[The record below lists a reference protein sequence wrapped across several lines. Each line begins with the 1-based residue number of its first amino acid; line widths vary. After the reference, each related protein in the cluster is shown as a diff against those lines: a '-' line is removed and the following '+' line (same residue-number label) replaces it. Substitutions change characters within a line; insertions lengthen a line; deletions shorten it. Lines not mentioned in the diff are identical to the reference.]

1 MYSAESAA
9 HLAYSSRFLPQGGF
23 LSHSLHE
30 DSIFEGLP
38 LSSPWGSHSDDLR
51 TSTVE
56 EGQNSR
62 WEDPPD
68 LEQSLSRQLLAQ
80 DRRSPAD
87 DGPLSP
93 FSQGDEVLMS
103 PAAMFLS
110 AFSPP
115 APSPLLP
122 DSEGS
127 TISGYELGPIIGYGG
142 FSTIRRASSP
152 SGGTVAVKIV
162 RRSDLAKRE
171 DPSLAQKRLDHEAS
185 VWASLSHEHI
195 LPLFST
201 VHTSYADFFITL
213 LCPAGSLFDILKRDG
228 RPALPHDDAGMM
240 FRQVVRGLRYLHEVA
255 GYVHRDIKLE
265 NVLVDEMGVCRIGD
279 FGMARKIGELDDGET
294 AREDGNHSAN
304 QQHSSTFPQP
314 KRQSKANLPVHLSLI
329 RHHGGP
335 RHRTSTPV
343 GASAVPTPTHPV
355 HVFQTGSLPYAAP
368 ELLSPQLSPKSSC
381 VYEVPT
387 GVGRGA
393 ERVLQ
398 GCLERSVRGRWTIA
412 MVDEMAWGVGWG
424 EVDDTS
430 VSHEDEF
437 EIIDHPSQRSASH
450 SNSRSRPRMCRDKPL
465 DASKHARANR
475 SLSRASVVTSNSCST
490 RSTSRSVS
498 RPPPARHIQSQT
510 YDALSNSIFSTTSS
524 LSSLTPYENTTPA
537 IIAPTPSSHERGRK
551 PKKTHLELP
560 SSRSP
565 SASFVP
571 ATPTDLHVS
580 DRFSV
585 SMNVPEDPSESEFSR
600 EASRGRRLFGR
611 DTEIYAGSDT
621 LDNTARWALRH
632 GMKRGYSAGPSD
644 VREESIRPRGHE
656 RLRSFQLENSLE
668 RNRRAES
675 TPPAPSLWPV
685 RSRTTGKEVSNSV
698 RFPDVRGFLRDPS
711 ATPIPIPMK
720 NNNRSRS
727 IGV

>member
-1 MYSAESAA
+1 
-9 HLAYSSRFLPQGGF
+9 
-23 LSHSLHE
+23 
-30 DSIFEGLP
+30 
-38 LSSPWGSHSDDLR
+38 
-51 TSTVE
+51 
-56 EGQNSR
+56 
-62 WEDPPD
+62 
-68 LEQSLSRQLLAQ
+68 
-80 DRRSPAD
+80 
-87 DGPLSP
+87 
-93 FSQGDEVLMS
+93 
-103 PAAMFLS
+103 MFLS

-381 VYEVPT
+381 ANPAQDMWALGILLYALLTGRLPFMDSFEPRLQMKILHGNTSVYEVPT

-437 EIIDHPSQRSASH
+437 EII
-450 SNSRSRPRMCRDKPL
+450 
-465 DASKHARANR
+465 
-475 SLSRASVVTSNSCST
+475 
-490 RSTSRSVS
+490 
-498 RPPPARHIQSQT
+498 
-510 YDALSNSIFSTTSS
+510 
-524 LSSLTPYENTTPA
+524 
-537 IIAPTPSSHERGRK
+537 
-551 PKKTHLELP
+551 
-560 SSRSP
+560 
-565 SASFVP
+565 
-571 ATPTDLHVS
+571 
-580 DRFSV
+580 
-585 SMNVPEDPSESEFSR
+585 
-600 EASRGRRLFGR
+600 
-611 DTEIYAGSDT
+611 
-621 LDNTARWALRH
+621 
-632 GMKRGYSAGPSD
+632 
-644 VREESIRPRGHE
+644 
-656 RLRSFQLENSLE
+656 
-668 RNRRAES
+668 
-675 TPPAPSLWPV
+675 
-685 RSRTTGKEVSNSV
+685 
-698 RFPDVRGFLRDPS
+698 
-711 ATPIPIPMK
+711 
-720 NNNRSRS
+720 
-727 IGV
+727 